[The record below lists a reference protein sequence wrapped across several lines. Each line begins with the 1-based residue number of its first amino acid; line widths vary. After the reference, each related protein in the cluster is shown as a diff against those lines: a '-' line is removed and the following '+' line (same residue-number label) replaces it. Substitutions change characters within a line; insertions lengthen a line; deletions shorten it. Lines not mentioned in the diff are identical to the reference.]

1 MTSVSTATN
10 SSVTALPADAFPEWP
25 MGWYVV
31 ARSHQLSRKPL
42 GVALFGR
49 ELVAASR
56 GEPTSKEPI

>member
-1 MTSVSTATN
+1 MTYVSTATN
-10 SSVTALPADAFPEWP
+10 SSIIAPQADGFPEWP

-49 ELVAASR
+49 GLVAASR
-56 GEPTSKEPI
+56 GEPTPKEPI